1 MVRKIAIAAAKVLQ
15 AAAVVAVTVT
25 IEDATREVMVP
36 KTSAITAT
44 AAAKFLTAPAVALW
58 RRWFPRLRQIRRQ
71 RLRGSSDDPGRDK
84 GSDVALEAIT
94 AVLVVTIVAD
104 AAAIRSAR
112 FYRGQDFGDYG
123 DSGGDVSYGNGG
135 GRSGSDNSKFD
146 EDGYDPIIWKSSAI
160 TKTAAADVF
169 FGDRGDRG
177 DSDNPGRDEDVSVPK
192 NGTNNGDYGGGVSYD
207 NDRGGCKDCGNYGD
221 SGGEVSYGDGDG
233 RGGSDGAQNCGNYG
247 NNGGKDSGGNRGGR
261 GNSDNLRRDEGVDA
275 DWKAKTTVVVV
286 AIDAMVP
293 NTVVITATATATAT
307 ETFLVATAMV
317 AVDAMVRKT
326 RYITARAARKVLQA
340 TAVVAPT
347 AMIQD
352 ETSDSAEDC
361 GNYGDSFYSDRGGRG
376 GRGGSD
382 YPGLDEGSK
391 AAIGLKTVANNGYSG
406 GEVFYADNGC
416 RGVPYGDGGGRDG
429 IANPGRHKDGD
440 FALETIT
447 AAVVVTIVADD
458 FIQDRTSVITA
469 TAAATFLTAMEV
481 VAAVAVTPDL
491 TRVTESYGSEDCG
504 NYGDSGC
511 ESSYSDSDGLGNGD
525 NPGRNEDGDFADN
538 SRRDEGINADWK
550 AITTVV
556 VVAMV
561 ADAALTMSA
570 HATEH
575 CGNYGDSG
583 GNISNGDEVVVL
595 KTVVITAKVFTAIAV
610 VAAVAII
617 QDSMRAAKSPKRR

>member
-44 AAAKFLTAPAVALW
+44 AAAKFLTAPAEGDGCQDFGKYGDNGCEAGEVTAVV
-58 RRWFPRLRQIRRQ
+58 
-71 RLRGSSDDPGRDK
+71 GSSDDPGRDK

-135 GRSGSDNSKFD
+135 GRS
-146 EDGYDPIIWKSSAI
+146 
-160 TKTAAADVF
+160 AAADVF

-192 NGTNNGDYGGGVSYD
+192 NWTNNGDYGGGVSYA

-233 RGGSDGAQNCGNYG
+233 RGGRDGAQNCGNYG
-247 NNGGKDSGGNRGGR
+247 NSGGKDSGGNRGGR

-275 DWKAKTTVVVV
+275 DWKAITTVVVV
-286 AIDAMVP
+286 AIVTDVALIMS
-293 NTVVITATATATAT
+293 TRCDAT
-307 ETFLVATAMV
+307 EH
-317 AVDAMVRKT
+317 
-326 RYITARAARKVLQA
+326 
-340 TAVVAPT
+340 
-347 AMIQD
+347 
-352 ETSDSAEDC
+352 C
-361 GNYGDSFYSDRGGRG
+361 GNYGDGGG
-376 GRGGSD
+376 NISYGDGDGRDGMGD
-382 YPGLDEGSK
+382 LGRNEGDNAYYK
-391 AAIGLKTVANNGYSG
+391 EVIVLKTVAITAIVFTAIAVVAVVAAAAIGLKTVANNGYSG
-406 GEVFYADNGC
+406 GEVFYADYGC

-447 AAVVVTIVADD
+447 EAVVVTIVADD

-469 TAAATFLTAMEV
+469 TAAATFLAAMEV
-481 VAAVAVTPDL
+481 VAAVAMTPDL
-491 TRVTESYGSEDCG
+491 TRNVIVPKIVAITATVDAKVLTTTAMVSATAIILDATRMAISRNRGGRG
-504 NYGDSGC
+504 NS
-511 ESSYSDSDGLGNGD
+511 
-525 NPGRNEDGDFADN
+525 DN

-570 HATEH
+570 Q
-575 CGNYGDSG
+575 
-583 GNISNGDEVVVL
+583 VVVL

-610 VAAVAII
+610 VAAVAIT
-617 QDSMRAAKSPKRR
+617 QDTMRAAKSPKRR